1 MNQPSDKK
9 RVKRS
14 FYKKLFIKLRW
25 KNFLELRYFP
35 SLFRI
40 SASLIFCC
48 TAYPFILRIFIDY
61 DYVGI
66 FGDQYGAI
74 NALISGLAFAAFWA
88 SLQLQRHELRL
99 QRQELSRANREAKDQ
114 TKQFQNQVILA
125 RESQAQDEIYRRL
138 TLLKQQE
145 ADIIIRWKEKIDP
158 FSPKEEWRQ
167 ASGMEATSKYYKN
180 NIDVLQRI
188 HSGLTLSISN
198 FIMSKNTHCE
208 ALFVWI
214 YSFFAL
220 VDDIK
225 NIHQES
231 PKEKNRYIKLV
242 LNCLSSHEKGLI
254 FLLYKTLHDEH
265 INQLFQQL
273 NEKYTDFSLFIP
285 SSFHHANI
293 LNTFESIIE
302 KKAHDCTILEMKSHL
317 ECLIKTNS
325 SQ

>member
-48 TAYPFILRIFIDY
+48 AAYPFILRIFIDY

-158 FSPKEEWRQ
+158 FSSKEEWRQ

-188 HSGLTLSISN
+188 HSGLSLVFQIS
-198 FIMSKNTHCE
+198 
-208 ALFVWI
+208 
-214 YSFFAL
+214 
-220 VDDIK
+220 
-225 NIHQES
+225 
-231 PKEKNRYIKLV
+231 
-242 LNCLSSHEKGLI
+242 
-254 FLLYKTLHDEH
+254 
-265 INQLFQQL
+265 
-273 NEKYTDFSLFIP
+273 
-285 SSFHHANI
+285 
-293 LNTFESIIE
+293 
-302 KKAHDCTILEMKSHL
+302 
-317 ECLIKTNS
+317 
-325 SQ
+325 